1 MLKCYCGSEQNF
13 ENCCEPFI
21 KGYKNPDTAE
31 LLMRSR
37 YSAYASAAADY
48 LVETTHS
55 STRKWHSRASILDW
69 SQSNKWIKLEV
80 LNTTTTTVE
89 FKAFYLDAELKMQVH
104 HEYSTFKMENE
115 KWFYVDGTFT

>member
-21 KGYKNPDTAE
+21 KGYKN
-31 LLMRSR
+31 
-37 YSAYASAAADY
+37 
-48 LVETTHS
+48 
-55 STRKWHSRASILDW
+55 RASILDW

-89 FKAFYLDAELKMQVH
+89 FKAFYLDTELKMQVH
-104 HEYSTFKMENE
+104 HEYSTFKIENE